1 MKSLGFI
8 LLFSAL
14 FLLFVAPS
22 QSLAQT
28 TDWTST
34 GCVSPEGVATLS
46 CIPVVMQNIINFLI
60 AFAGVVCVFIVI
72 FSGVKFVTSEGD
84 PEKVASARKTAL
96 YGIGGFVLV
105 LLSFMVMNL
114 LSAVTGVTQIG
125 PTP

>member
-1 MKSLGFI
+1 MKSLIIF
-8 LLFSAL
+8 LFFAH
-14 FLLFVAPS
+14 FLLFAAPQAS
-22 QSLAQT
+22 AQT
-28 TDWTST
+28 SDWT
-34 GCVSPEGVATLS
+34 GCLQNGDVATLA
-46 CIPVVMQNIINFLI
+46 CVPIVMQNIINFLI